1 MVFAKLFKFIIWCAN
16 SMEQN
21 KDVVLHTVALTFPGI
36 LDSHNFVPA
45 VPGLFFQAQKIFF

>member
-1 MVFAKLFKFIIWCAN
+1 MVLAKLFKFIIWCAN